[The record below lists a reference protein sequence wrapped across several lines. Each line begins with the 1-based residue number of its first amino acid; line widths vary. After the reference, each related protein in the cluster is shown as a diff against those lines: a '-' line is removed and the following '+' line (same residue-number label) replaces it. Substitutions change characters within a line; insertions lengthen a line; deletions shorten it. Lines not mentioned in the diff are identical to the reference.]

1 MNLENIES
9 LGSMATIHWILF
21 IGAVISIILI
31 ISGLILEDK
40 KALLTAL
47 NIMLFEV
54 FAVILLK
61 IRVVEIINTIRS

>member
-21 IGAVISIILI
+21 IGAVISMILI

-40 KALLTAL
+40 KALITAL

-54 FAVILLK
+54 LAVILLK

>member
-1 MNLENIES
+1 
-9 LGSMATIHWILF
+9 
-21 IGAVISIILI
+21 LI

-40 KALLTAL
+40 KALITAL

-54 FAVILLK
+54 LAVILLK